1 MAVVQDAAHKM
12 HAAEGIGQARDIV
25 YNNSK
30 EQAKMYF
37 GVTPT
42 DEAGI
47 GFDPCTN
54 GVCACV
60 WSVGMCMLHM
70 LLLGESATCSQLYTS
85 EREHHSLMDQHR

>member
-37 GVTPT
+37 GVTLNNRFGSP
-42 DEAGI
+42 G
-47 GFDPCTN
+47 GLPGDPQ
-54 GVCACV
+54 GRVPEVAKFGPRV
-60 WSVGMCMLHM
+60 VQKLIHK
-70 LLLGESATCSQLYTS
+70 
-85 EREHHSLMDQHR
+85 